1 LIKNDL
7 ITKGMS
13 KSAKRWLLWGSVV
26 LLLLSISGLIY
37 LSSLRFN
44 EKTDFLQAVCVVL
57 TIAAGLNLVFL
68 PAFSY
73 RNREG
78 FRKWMRF
85 LTFSNPV
92 LIIILFILEARWFPL
107 VPDIIFL
114 PYLCVVLI
122 VSAGGCLYM
131 FVIEAGK
138 ALAGIILILFYIS
151 LSLILRRFD
160 ASLYENH
167 FYISFLMIGC
177 GMYFYGLRSFF
188 TVEKNRYLQVIS
200 YSACLLI
207 YLGSLLMFYF
217 SMTSSTSTS
226 LIIYSILLFILT
238 MTVLLSL
245 PVSGYVEWNA
255 SDRSTFRKIL
265 IPWVFFLLLISIKF
279 AFPEL
284 NYMFF
289 RPASEEIQE
298 FGLKDYPVIN
308 KNGLEP
314 D

>member
-1 LIKNDL
+1 
-7 ITKGMS
+7 MS
-13 KSAKRWLLWGSVV
+13 KSAKRWLLWGSIAA
-26 LLLLSISGLIY
+26 LLLSFSGIVY
-37 LSSLRFN
+37 IDSLRYN
-44 EKTDFLQAVCVVL
+44 ERTDFLQAVCVAIA
-57 TIAAGLNLVFL
+57 IAAGLNLVFI
-68 PAFSY
+68 PAFNY
-73 RNREG
+73 RNRAG

-114 PYLCVVLI
+114 PYLCVILI

-167 FYISFLMIGC
+167 FYISFLMVGC
-177 GMYFYGLRSFF
+177 GMYFFGLRSVF
-188 TVEKNRYLQVIS
+188 TIKKNRYLQVIS
-200 YSACLLI
+200 YTACLLI
-207 YLGSLLMFYF
+207 YLGSLLMFYY
-217 SMTSSTSTS
+217 SMTSRTPTS
-226 LIIYSILLFILT
+226 LVIYGILLFLLT
-238 MTVLLSL
+238 LTVLLSL
-245 PVSGYVEWNA
+245 PVSGYINWDA
-255 SDRSTFRKIL
+255 IHKSTFNRIL
-265 IPWVFFLLLISIKF
+265 IPWVFFLLLISIRF
-279 AFPEL
+279 VFPEL

-289 RPASEEIQE
+289 RPSSEEIQE
-298 FGLKDYPVIN
+298 FQLKDYPVIN